1 MTRGLCYPDA
11 QKLPDD
17 RKKCGS
23 MIKAIAYV
31 NDPVFG
37 PQGDALGVGR
47 QTEAIKK
54 YAADNGLEIIA
65 WFEDQAPHN
74 DVLTRPGIR
83 RLLAFD
89 QPYERII
96 CAQIKAV
103 SNSLAGLRPF
113 FEELDLRG
121 VRLDPAVSQWDLVS
135 QLSRRRFGSL
145 PYQPRPRLMRGRY
158 RVKKPAHMYFEALE
172 FHSR

>member
-1 MTRGLCYPDA
+1 
-11 QKLPDD
+11 
-17 RKKCGS
+17 

-31 NDPVFG
+31 SDPVLG
-37 PQGDALGVGR
+37 PQGDALGVGH

-65 WFEDQAPHN
+65 WFEDPEPHN

-89 QPYERII
+89 QPYERIL

-113 FEELDLRG
+113 FEELELRG

-135 QLSRRRFGSL
+135 QLSRRRFSSL
-145 PYQPRPRLMRGRY
+145 PYRPRPMRSRY
-158 RVKKPAHMYFEALE
+158 RVKKPAHMYFEALV
-172 FHSR
+172 FHSG